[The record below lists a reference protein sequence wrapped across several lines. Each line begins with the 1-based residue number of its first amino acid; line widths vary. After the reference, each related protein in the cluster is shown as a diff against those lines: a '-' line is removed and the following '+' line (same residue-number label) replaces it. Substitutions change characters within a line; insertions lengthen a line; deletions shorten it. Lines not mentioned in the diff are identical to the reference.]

1 MMRQKSIGFSGFAAA
16 LIASISCS
24 TVALG
29 ETLIPALGARSA
41 GRGGTNFAFSDN
53 GFVLHD
59 NPAGLLGATKCECGQ
74 TTDLFEASLG
84 LLFPNAK

>member
-1 MMRQKSIGFSGFAAA
+1 MLKKNRFIIRFPILVTIVLM
-16 LIASISCS
+16 ISS
-24 TVALG
+24 SSQG

-59 NPAGLLGATKCECGQ
+59 NPAGLISATRCDCGQ
-74 TTDLFEASLG
+74 TQDVLEVSMDFY
-84 LLFPNAK
+84 FPT